1 MDPLVHVEL
10 AKLFIREVVRSLV
23 LASSMTNNVS
33 GNFVDNAFFKAKLF
47 PLLSV
52 KASTSTFRF
61 FSLPWPRI
69 FTAINVAK
77 SLSLSKDS
85 GSPIYKSSI
94 TPTRKTSLCLLEGL
108 KVGIPTLRDNL
119 NWMVACLFLALLDK
133 LSHDALRSSS
143 KASFWTKAQPFSPF
157 ITLKHPFSN
166 SPHPR
171 SGYFSLALHL
181 PGEHLLLHHLP
192 APSPEHYSSRM

>member
-77 SLSLSKDS
+77 SSSLSQDS
-85 GSPIYKSSI
+85 GSPIYKSS
-94 TPTRKTSLCLLEGL
+94 
-108 KVGIPTLRDNL
+108 
-119 NWMVACLFLALLDK
+119 
-133 LSHDALRSSS
+133 
-143 KASFWTKAQPFSPF
+143 
-157 ITLKHPFSN
+157 
-166 SPHPR
+166 
-171 SGYFSLALHL
+171 
-181 PGEHLLLHHLP
+181 
-192 APSPEHYSSRM
+192 SRG